1 MPPKTK
7 THSLAR
13 VEAEAHGLDTLVRC
27 YWREIAAPAGLVQIN
42 AAAYPG
48 YPGLSPCPLAPH
60 RPYVAVI
67 SMPHVQA
74 TILAPLDRHPHI
86 GIPDVDRYWL
96 RRRNS
101 CEPLNWKTF
110 ADLLLRELSAHFG
123 QLPAAELREQLGLS
137 VDVSTMILASR
148 RPQGVDLGDP
158 DQAYIQSEQSLLRG
172 HPYHPT
178 PKARSGLL
186 DSDLTTYSPEVGA
199 KFSLHYFA
207 VKRDA
212 MVQHSILAADAQTL
226 IAAEGPS
233 HLLSDPS
240 WALIPVHP
248 WQAGYL
254 LGLESVKAALQPGA
268 GQLLRYLGAYG
279 PEFSPTASVRT
290 LFASS
295 SRFFYKTS
303 LSFRITNCLRRN
315 ALPELAGALRI
326 SSIMRDLKIELSEHF
341 PSFYPLEEQA
351 YLSVCL
357 PSTDE
362 SERRKVTEGFGL
374 MLRETIEAK
383 RQVGEVCLVA
393 AALFGNAGGGRGLI
407 RRLLA
412 TASARYPQLP
422 RLDLAKRWFAAYL
435 EQLIGPLIYL
445 YNQAGIMF
453 EPHLQNIVVG
463 FADGWPRAVY
473 LRDYENARLVASRL
487 KPRLAL
493 SLSREEQEELLYP
506 EDKAEL
512 RFTYC
517 LFTNHI
523 HEAVRQLSYACP
535 EIEADLWD
543 LVRVE
548 LGRCLRRF
556 PSAHPTSLLEGLLK
570 GRPFPAK
577 TNLITRFTAGKD
589 ALASYVPIGSPW
601 RQNAEYHAR
610 TQSAASGQLPRA
622 LA

>member
-42 AAAYPG
+42 AAAYQG
-48 YPGLSPCPLAPH
+48 YPGLSCCPLTPH

-96 RRRNS
+96 RRRNG
-101 CEPLNWKTF
+101 CEALNWKTF

-123 QLPAAELREQLGLS
+123 QLPAAELREQMRLS
-137 VDVSTMILASR
+137 VDVTTMILEAR
-148 RPQGVDLGDP
+148 RPRGVDIGDP

-186 DSDLTTYSPEVGA
+186 GSDLMTYSPEVEA
-199 KFSLHYFA
+199 RFSLHYFA
-207 VKRDA
+207 VKREA
-212 MVQHSILAADAQTL
+212 TVQHSLLADDAQTL

-233 HLLSDPS
+233 HLLPDPS

-254 LGLESVKAALQPGA
+254 LGLESVKAALQPGP
-268 GQLLRYLGAYG
+268 GELLRYLGAHG

-290 LFASS
+290 LFAPS

-315 ALPELAGALRI
+315 AFPELAGALRI
-326 SSIMRDLKIELSEHF
+326 SSIMRQLKGELSEHF
-341 PSFYPLEEQA
+341 PTFYPLEEQA
-351 YLSVCL
+351 CMTICL
-357 PSTDE
+357 PSADE
-362 SERRKVTEGFGL
+362 SERRKVSEGFGL
-374 MLRETIEAK
+374 MLRETIETK
-383 RQVGEVCLVA
+383 RQASEVCLVA
-393 AALFGNAGGGRGLI
+393 AALFGNAGGGRQLI

-412 TASARYPQLP
+412 TASTRHPQRP
-422 RLDLAKRWFAAYL
+422 RQDLAKRWFAAYL
-435 EQLIGPLIYL
+435 EQLIGPLVYL
-445 YNQAGIMF
+445 YYQAGIMF

-487 KPRLAL
+487 APRLAL
-493 SLSREEQEELLYP
+493 SLSREEQDELLYP

-512 RFTYC
+512 RFAYC

-535 EIEADLWD
+535 EVEADLWD
-543 LVRVE
+543 LVRLE
-548 LGRCLRRF
+548 IGRCLRRF
-556 PSAHPTSLLEGLLK
+556 PSTRSTSLLEGLLK

-589 ALASYVPIGSPW
+589 ALASYVPIGNPW
-601 RQNAEYHAR
+601 PRSEEY
-610 TQSAASGQLPRA
+610 QASTRSNTSEPLPRA
-622 LA
+622 FG